1 VYNSAADSNL
11 STYLWSSQSA
21 PSIDSVA
28 VQNHAAA
35 IFDFNQA
42 VTTIYMSSAQIVSS
56 STSEE
61 RYQALTDGY
70 NAKGATVNDAVI
82 FKMNDFNL
90 LVLDNGDAVIDD
102 NDIVVEI
109 IGNGY
114 FSLDGQGNVW
124 YGNID

>member
-1 VYNSAADSNL
+1 
-11 STYLWSSQSA
+11 
-21 PSIDSVA
+21 
-28 VQNHAAA
+28 
-35 IFDFNQA
+35 
-42 VTTIYMSSAQIVSS
+42 MSSTQIVSS

-70 NAKGATVNDAVI
+70 NEKGATVNDAVI

-90 LVLDNGDAVIDD
+90 LVLDNGDGVIDD

-114 FSLDGQGNVW
+114 FSLDSQGNVW